1 MMRLNKLSQ
10 TNMILMIIIELVLL
24 SLLGASLISFVNLTT
39 NLDDFK
45 LKTTARDIAL
55 IMSTMYSLQDD
66 VNVTYETPFEN
77 KYYNVSADGVV
88 VKAYSLKEKN
98 LEKIFPYIHHKD
110 TKTYFP
116 GLRLISINISKVS
129 NNFYAQASFNNP

>member
-1 MMRLNKLSQ
+1 
-10 TNMILMIIIELVLL
+10 MIIIELVLL